1 MLRPGHCVPSIAT
14 YVTILHGTAFLV
26 LKYPSMIRVTMI
38 TLGRT
43 SLVITLVATSLLFLT
58 IIVATLMP
66 ASLAYAQHSLVG
78 KWNIVEVIKN
88 VSTTGTVI
96 FTPST
101 FYESI
106 GGHTIIGTYTYT
118 GGVLTLGG
126 TQFSQAQAAGMS
138 GMSDMSG
145 MDSNNHIEFHTSD
158 AVLHLVR

>member
-14 YVTILHGTAFLV
+14 YVNIMHGTAFLV
-26 LKYPSMIRVTMI
+26 LKYLSVIRVSMI
-38 TLGRT
+38 TLART
-43 SLVITLVATSLLFLT
+43 SLVLTLVATSLLFLT
-58 IIVATLMP
+58 IIVATLKP

-88 VSTTGTVI
+88 VSTTGTVT

-106 GGHTIIGTYTYT
+106 SGHTIIGTYTYT
-118 GGVLTLGG
+118 RGVLTLGG
-126 TQFSQAQAAGMS
+126 TQFLQGQAADMS
-138 GMSDMSG
+138 GMSG

-158 AVLHLVR
+158 AVLHLMR